1 MLAPVGPDVF
11 LKFAGGRGSAPQG
24 AGKDLEMAV
33 SRIERRQLGESE
45 CHCFRGFLGGTGSWL
60 RVSV

>member
-1 MLAPVGPDVF
+1 MSFSSLQEAKVF
-11 LKFAGGRGSAPQG
+11 PLRAPQG